1 MDRLLGLGTT
11 IDRRRL
17 LGGAGAGAL
26 GLTTVALIGCSSEGE
41 EGTDVTPS
49 SSATSSASASASATA
64 TADPNAPKRGGI
76 ALIDAVEPNF
86 GLLVTSVTNVVATM
100 QESMF
105 DRLIRQGANFTPE
118 LSAAETYEWNDDFT
132 KLTVK
137 LKPGLEFHDGKPIT
151 ADTIRETIEWFVSD
165 KSGANQVKQPLSDVA
180 TNVIDDHTIEITT
193 PEPRPWLDDTMTLM
207 WIVDVET
214 IDTIADAKVVNGSG
228 PFKFKSYTPQVGYEL
243 ERFEKYHVAEQP
255 YLDGITAKI
264 LPDQSAR
271 DLAIQTGDIQWMRN
285 VPFSS
290 VKALTNDDNVSVQIV
305 TPGGMSG
312 VNTIGMVV
320 DHPALADPRVRL
332 AFAYALDVDQIASD
346 WTDGIITEGWR
357 WPWAPGSAGDRAARD
372 AGVADAVSYD
382 PEKAKGLLAEA
393 GYDTGMT
400 LPIQIPSIQDRT
412 VFVQLVQSYLQDIGV
427 NLDIQVMETAAFM
440 DSFRKRELEALYFT
454 PTSSASRMHPATMFN
469 GNIMG
474 QPNVSH
480 VQTEA
485 FSDFRAKVNVLDP
498 HSAEGQANLAEF
510 ARLWSQDDPFMLAV
524 VPNGN
529 QVAARSELK
538 NWQTVDDRATI
549 PGEWWLDA

>member
-1 MDRLLGLGTT
+1 MNRLLGLDAT

-17 LGGAGAGAL
+17 LGGAGVGAF
-26 GLTTVALIGCSSEGE
+26 GLTAAALVGCSSDGDD
-41 EGTDVTPS
+41 GPGATASNSAT
-49 SSATSSASASASATA
+49 SATSSTTSATA

-76 ALIDAVEPNF
+76 AVIDAVEPNF
-86 GLLVTSVTNVVATM
+86 ALLVTSVTNVVATM

-105 DRLIRQGANFTPE
+105 DRLMRQGANYAPE
-118 LSAAETYEWNDDFT
+118 LSAAEAYEWNDDFT
-132 KLTVK
+132 KLTVT
-137 LKPGLEFHDGKPIT
+137 LKPGLEFHDGKSVT

-180 TNVIDDHTIEITT
+180 TNVIDERTIEITT

-243 ERFEKYHVAEQP
+243 ERFEKYHVADQP

-290 VKALTNDDNVSVQIV
+290 VKTLTNADNISVQIV

-357 WPWAPGSAGDRAARD
+357 WPWAPGSAGDQAARD

-382 PEKAKGLLAEA
+382 PEKAKELWAEA
-393 GYDTGMT
+393 DKISPWEGTF
-400 LPIQIPSIQDRT
+400 QIAFNSDGGHQEWVDAVTNQISKNLGIEASGAPYPTFAQIREEVNNRSIKT
-412 VFVQLVQSYLQDIGV
+412 
-427 NLDIQVMETAAFM
+427 
-440 DSFRKRELEALYFT
+440 
-454 PTSSASRMHPATMFN
+454 
-469 GNIMG
+469 
-474 QPNVSH
+474 
-480 VQTEA
+480 
-485 FSDFRAKVNVLDP
+485 
-498 HSAEGQANLAEF
+498 
-510 ARLWSQDDPFMLAV
+510 
-524 VPNGN
+524 
-529 QVAARSELK
+529 AARSG
-538 NWQTVDDRATI
+538 WQADYPGLYNFLGPLYATGAGSNDGDYSN
-549 PGEWWLDA
+549 PEFDAAIKASLMTAWR